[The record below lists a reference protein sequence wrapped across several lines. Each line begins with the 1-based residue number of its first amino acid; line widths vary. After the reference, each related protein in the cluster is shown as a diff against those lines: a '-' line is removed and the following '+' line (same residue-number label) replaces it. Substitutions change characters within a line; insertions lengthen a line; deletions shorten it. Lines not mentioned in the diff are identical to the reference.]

1 VHGFLSEGSLA
12 RQMIGFALWHLRG
25 LRRWMLVTR
34 DAQQVYTELGFKP
47 VAYPERHTE
56 ISVPDSYRAAA
67 S

>member
-1 VHGFLSEGSLA
+1 
-12 RQMIGFALWHLRG
+12 MIGFALWHLRG